1 MEDAANGIPV
11 KILDTKWVTHNVRRF
26 QVEKPE
32 GYQFVPGQ
40 ATEVSLGIPGW
51 EKERRPF
58 TFTSLNDWNF
68 LEFTIKI
75 YPDHKGVTNQLGQLS
90 VGDSIVVHDVWGT
103 IHYNGPGTFIAGGA
117 GITPYIAIFRQL
129 EKDGK
134 IDGNRLIFSNRTS
147 KDIILKEEFEKMLG
161 ENFINVLTDEKSD
174 KYESAKIDEQY
185 LRKKIKDTS
194 SWLYICG
201 PDPMVISLTKD
212 LEKLGIDRS
221 HIIIEEF

>member
-40 ATEVSLGIPGW
+40 ATEVSLDIPGW

>member
-40 ATEVSLGIPGW
+40 ATEVSLDIPGW
-51 EKERRPF
+51 ENERRPF

>member
-40 ATEVSLGIPGW
+40 ATEVSLDIPGW

-185 LRKKIKDTS
+185 LRKKIKDPS

-212 LEKLGIDRS
+212 LEKLGMDRS